1 MSKSLSV
8 LGLDGMSWSYLTK
21 LINNGVMPYTS
32 KLIQKSFTAEL
43 TCIPPVTP
51 PSWTSIMT
59 GVNPGK
65 HGIFGFFYYD
75 RTTWEQRLYTTFDLE
90 HPRVHEMLSMNGLK
104 SIVFNPMPDYPLLKV
119 RNTEAISNLF
129 FTPKVVSQ
137 PEGIHREYFGN
148 NDPGKI
154 VKSASCKVLSE
165 CQKLLEIY
173 FEAIVKALKKRY
185 ALLWVN
191 LNIPDIIFHR
201 CSKILRGSEVLTEER
216 KLFELLDKFVE
227 ELDKN
232 TDSLMIVSDHGFAR
246 YSKIVS
252 INDILIKHGYAKSTS
267 IRKTREI
274 GEYRLDEGM
283 VNVSDV
289 KQIRIPPLV
298 YSVIKRLKFGN
309 LARKLLSVYSK
320 ITRKKVTVATSRW
333 VDVDASVAF
342 LPDHYAFGVYVKDE
356 RYIEEILKVLKSY
369 EQIDVYPSDEIYH
382 GPFIN
387 RAPDVVVLPRFDLG
401 YWIHGNNITGLVAAS
416 GEYYAHHP
424 SGILVIRDEGLMRIK
439 DQNGMKTVPNYVVG
453 WLALHILNQ
462 PLPKSRDHY
471 WPLEKRLYREPSE
484 MSYLAGWRVLSKMR
498 RLGRRKR

>member
-21 LINNGVMPYTS
+21 LISNGTMPYLS
-32 KLIQKSFTAEL
+32 KLIQRSFTAEL

-65 HGIFGFFYYD
+65 HGIFGFFYYE
-75 RTTWEQRLYTTFDLE
+75 RSTWKQRLYTTFDLE

-104 SIVFNPMPDYPLLKV
+104 SIVFNPMPDYPLLRV
-119 RNTEAISNLF
+119 RNAEVVSNLF

-137 PEGIHREYFGN
+137 PEGIYKKYFGDE
-148 NDPGKI
+148 DPRKI
-154 VKSASCKVLSE
+154 VKSVSCEALSE
-165 CQKLLEIY
+165 CQRVLEIY
-173 FEAIVKALKKRY
+173 FEAIIKALKERY
-185 ALLWVN
+185 MLLWIN
-191 LNIPDIIFHR
+191 LNMPDIIFHR
-201 CSKILRGSEVLTEER
+201 CPQVLKEDRVFTEER
-216 KLFELLDKFVE
+216 KLFELLDKLIE

-246 YSKIVS
+246 YDKIVS
-252 INDILIKHGYAKSTS
+252 INDILLRHGYARSAS
-267 IRKTREI
+267 IRRTKEI
-274 GEYRLDEGM
+274 GEYRIDEGM
-283 VNVSDV
+283 VNIKNV

-298 YSVIKRLKFGN
+298 YSTVKRLKLRS
-309 LARKLLSVYSK
+309 LARKLLSIYGK

-333 VDVDASVAF
+333 VDVDGSIAF

-356 RYIEEILKVLKSY
+356 RYAEEILKVLKSY
-369 EQIDVYPSDEIYH
+369 NQIDAHLSRDFYH
-382 GPFIN
+382 GPFIH

-401 YWIHGNNITGLVAAS
+401 YWIHGNNITGMVVAG

-424 SGILVIRDEGLMRIK
+424 LGILVIRDEGLMHIK
-439 DQNGMKTVPNYVVG
+439 DQNEVRSVPNHVTG

-462 PLPKSRDHY
+462 PLPRSRDHY
-471 WPLEKRLYREPSE
+471 WPLEKRLYRKPLETN
-484 MSYLAGWRVLSKMR
+484 YLARWRVLSKMR
-498 RLGRRKR
+498 RLRCGKP